1 VYGVN
6 RAAPGGSRD
15 ARRGQ
20 RLERGNLNGASESVL
35 EALALA
41 LQLDEV
47 EHAHLF
53 DLARTATNARSRP
66 PARWVRPAVQ
76 RILDAMT
83 GAPAWVRNARMD
95 FLAANW
101 LGDGRSHRERRAALT
116 CRQQPD
122 RDQQVVPR
130 RGTVS
135 SIR

>member
-1 VYGVN
+1 MLVGVSASSGGTSTAPR
-6 RAAPGGSRD
+6 RACW
-15 ARRGQ
+15 RR
-20 RLERGNLNGASESVL
+20 SPWP
-35 EALALA
+35 

-66 PARWVRPAVQ
+66 PARRVRPAVQ